1 MLNKIKLWIKS
12 SDIFPLLLV
21 LYCSPLSPLV
31 TLSRLKKLLEEYDYL
46 PDEATTPDELK
57 EKGYAPE
64 FIKLYEASSLASR
77 TGRKE
82 SLKHMLDSFL
92 LDLRTSIEMMSYNLD
107 NLMNLLQVVAILIP
121 FEIFCL
127 LIFLNPRASI
137 VAIYVT
143 ILGVIVALGC
153 IYVVKKEYRIKSPK
167 LYTLIPLVAIL
178 FLYLYI
184 GNISISL
191 LTASVP
197 ALILQLME
205 YVRYIKEHEKAL
217 SIIEKAASTRLVKAI
232 GIENPDELLSE
243 RYYGFSRTGLI
254 ALYMILAHG
263 GSKYYESTSR
273 LLSYM
278 REMMAGF
285 KRVRGFSRQ
294 IFIYG
299 LVMAVVAA
307 ASVAIAVA
315 TVKYFA
321 SVSVKVSVPLP
332 GIYIPSQED
341 LAFIESQVDLF
352 IALCSLT
359 FSIGIASAR
368 DGNPLYFPLYLPA
381 VLASSILSYSI
392 TLNWF
397 TAVVFGRPL

>member
-31 TLSRLKKLLEEYDYL
+31 TLSRLKRLLEEYDYL

-77 TGRKE
+77 TGRKK

-127 LIFLNPRASI
+127 LIFLNPKASI
-137 VAIYVT
+137 AAIYASL
-143 ILGVIVALGC
+143 LGVVIALGC
-153 IYVVKKEYRIKSPK
+153 IYVVKKEYRVKSPR
-167 LYTLIPLVAIL
+167 LHTLAPLITTP
-178 FLYLYI
+178 FLYLYTR
-184 GNISISL
+184 NISMSL
-191 LTASVP
+191 LIASAP
-197 ALILQLME
+197 ALLLQLIE
-205 YVRYIKEHEKAL
+205 YTKYIKEHEKAL
-217 SIIEKAASTRLVKAI
+217 SIIEKAASTRLIKAI
-232 GIENPDELLSE
+232 GIENPDELLSK

-254 ALYMILAHG
+254 ALYVILAHG

-285 KRVRGFSRQ
+285 KRVRGFGRQ
-294 IFIYG
+294 VFIYG
-299 LVMAVVAA
+299 LVMAVAAA

-332 GIYIPSQED
+332 GIHIPSQED

-381 VLASSILSYSI
+381 VLASSILSYYI
-392 TLNWF
+392 ALNWF
-397 TAVVFGRPL
+397 ATLVFGRPL